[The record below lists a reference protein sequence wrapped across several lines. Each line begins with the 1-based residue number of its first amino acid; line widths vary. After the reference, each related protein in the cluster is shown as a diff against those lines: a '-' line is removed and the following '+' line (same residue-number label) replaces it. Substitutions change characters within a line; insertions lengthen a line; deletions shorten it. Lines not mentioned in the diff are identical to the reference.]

1 MKPQH
6 HVQHQGFNR
15 DVRWRCSSGLRLQ
28 LQVSKCMQL
37 RQSCSAAEIDV
48 DSKLVAETEA
58 AEDAVADAHD
68 DAS

>member
-1 MKPQH
+1 VKPQH

-15 DVRWRCSSGLRLQ
+15 DVQ
-28 LQVSKCMQL
+28 L
-37 RQSCSAAEIDV
+37 CSAAEIDV

-58 AEDAVADAHD
+58 AKDAVADAHD